1 MINITLKIITLIEDY
16 LKKIGILTAGGDCP
30 GLNAIIRSVVISANL
45 INMEVIGFLNGFAG
59 LNENQYRNLS
69 PRDVEDIIDRGGSI
83 LGCSGKNPFIEENKK
98 NCLENFKN
106 LNLEGV
112 IVIGGNSSMGTA
124 FLAHKEGINV
134 IGIPKTIDNDVFG
147 TDITVGF
154 DTAVQIA
161 TEAIDRLK
169 TTAQS
174 HDRIMVVETM
184 GRDVGWIAVASGI
197 AGGADL
203 IITPEKAIDPDKL
216 VKSVKR
222 INKNSGNNSN
232 VIVIGEGAKFINDQ
246 EQTITSRPDGSKRLG
261 GIGNRLA
268 EFISDQTGFETRVS
282 VIGHLQR
289 GGTPTTRDRL
299 LASRFGVFAT
309 KSLSK
314 GEGGFMVA
322 DKGRTIIKQPLKLV
336 ANKIKKV
343 DPQLLETARSL
354 ETIAF

>member
-1 MINITLKIITLIEDY
+1 
-16 LKKIGILTAGGDCP
+16 
-30 GLNAIIRSVVISANL
+30 
-45 INMEVIGFLNGFAG
+45 
-59 LNENQYRNLS
+59 
-69 PRDVEDIIDRGGSI
+69 
-83 LGCSGKNPFIEENKK
+83 
-98 NCLENFKN
+98 
-106 LNLEGV
+106 
-112 IVIGGNSSMGTA
+112 MGTA

-203 IITPEKAIDPDKL
+203 IITPEKAIDPEKL
-216 VKSVKR
+216 VKSVKSM
-222 INKNSGNNSN
+222 NKNSGNNSN

-268 EFISDQTGFETRVS
+268 EFISEQTGFETRVS

-322 DKGRTIIKQPLKLV
+322 DKGRTIIKQPLELV

-354 ETIAF
+354 ETITF

>member
-1 MINITLKIITLIEDY
+1 M
-16 LKKIGILTAGGDCP
+16 KKIGILTAGGDCP
-30 GLNAIIRSVVISANL
+30 GLNAVIRSVVISAKTMN
-45 INMEVIGFLNGFAG
+45 ISVVGILNGFSG
-59 LNENQYRNLS
+59 IKENLFKILS
-69 PRDVEDIIDRGGSI
+69 TDDVEWIIDRGGSI
-83 LGCSGKNPFIEENKK
+83 LGCSGDNPFISKQSIKK
-98 NCLENFKN
+98 CLKN
-106 LNLEGV
+106 IQNQNIDGL
-112 IVIGGNSSMGTA
+112 IVVGGNSSMGTA
-124 FLAHKEGINV
+124 HLANQNGIDV
-134 IGIPKTIDNDVFG
+134 IGIPKTIDNDVYG

-161 TEAIDRLK
+161 TEAIDRLR

-174 HDRIMVVETM
+174 HDRIMVIETM

-203 IITPEKAIDPDKL
+203 IITPEQPINPEKL
-216 VKSVKR
+216 VESVKK
-222 INKNSGNNSN
+222 INKNSGNNCN

-246 EQTITSRPDGSKRLG
+246 NQTTTYRPDGSKRLG

-268 EFISDQTGFETRVS
+268 EFISEQTGFETRVS

-299 LASRFGVFAT
+299 LASHFGVFAV
-309 KSLSK
+309 KSFSK
-314 GEGGFMVA
+314 RESGFMVA
-322 DKGRTIIKQPLKLV
+322 YKGREIVKQPLKFV

-343 DPQLLETARSL
+343 DPLLLQTAKSL